1 MTAAALA
8 LQPLVEVRLHGH
20 LRARFGR
27 VFHLAVDTPAEAINA
42 LSTQI
47 KGFADAVRGW
57 AGPGYRLRVGE
68 RDRADWRDEHT
79 AKLGLGQAR
88 RIDIVPSVSGAKRQG
103 WGQIIV
109 GAVLVVVGGIL
120 SYGSYGSLSAL
131 GGPMAKAGW
140 AMMIGGAIALLSP
153 VQRGSG
159 SKASQEVSQQLAGPP
174 NITSAGGP
182 VPLIIGRVLVGSVT
196 VSAGLSTDE
205 VVKAVVLPTAPT
217 LPDDEPQFWEAPGGG
232 DAGDAGGD
240 GPGAAGDGSTGIGSS
255 GNDGTGAVGV
265 SAGDA

>member
-1 MTAAALA
+1 MV

-27 VFHLAVDTPAEAINA
+27 VFHLAVETPAEAINA

-57 AGPGYRLRVGE
+57 AGPGYRLRVGDG
-68 RDRADWRDEHT
+68 DRADWRDEHT
-79 AKLGLGQAR
+79 ARLGLGQAR

-103 WGQIIV
+103 WGQVIV
-109 GAVLVVVGGIL
+109 GAVLVVVGYVL
-120 SYGSYGSLSAL
+120 SAYGYGAL

-140 AMMIGGAIALLSP
+140 AMMLGGAIALLSP
-153 VQRGSG
+153 VPRGSG
-159 SKASQEVSQQLAGPP
+159 SKAGQEVSQQLSGPP
-174 NITSAGGP
+174 NITSPGGP
-182 VPLIIGRVLVGSVT
+182 VPLIIGRCLVGSVT
-196 VSAGLSTDE
+196 VSAGMSTDE
-205 VVKAVVLPTAPT
+205 VVKEVVLPPT
-217 LPDDEPQFWEAPGGG
+217 PELPVDEPQYWEAPGGG
-232 DAGDAGGD
+232 DAGDAGGS
-240 GPGAAGDGSTGIGSS
+240 GPGAAGDGSTGIGST